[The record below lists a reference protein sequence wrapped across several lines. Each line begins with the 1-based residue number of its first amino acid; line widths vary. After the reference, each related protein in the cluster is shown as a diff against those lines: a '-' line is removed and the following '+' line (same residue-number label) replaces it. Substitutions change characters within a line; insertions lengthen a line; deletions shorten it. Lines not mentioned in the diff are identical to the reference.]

1 MSKSIKI
8 FLIVLLSI
16 VAVSVVSI
24 MILLLTGNISFNKLT
39 FGINTG
45 VSEKLVYADEF
56 ELKDVNI
63 KVDMAEVEIKESTSE
78 KAKLEIYSE
87 YNRYNVNDNNILDIN
102 VKSKKCYFLCINI
115 KKSKVVLYL
124 PVSYNQNLT
133 IDSDYGDIK
142 IEDFEKMKLVVN
154 SDFGDITVGSVYD
167 IKVDADY
174 GDIKIDTVNNYLN
187 ISEDFGD
194 IKIDKVTLNR
204 NSKITSNFEN
214 VRINKTNRIYIDA
227 QTGEVTGD
235 LYNDKSKTNK
245 KPTKRLTTKDLEK
258 LTTNSD
264 KAKTERE
271 KTNNSESKK
280 EEKTKSKSQK
290 TNENTENIDE
300 NKETE
305 EEERKRY
312 IVIALIVL
320 AIAIL
325 LFIFS
330 QILKPNHDPNK
341 PNPQN
346 TSITAQQK
354 PKYTPPPKDK
364 VEKVKIEK
372 ETPEKFV
379 DSIIKKLI
387 TQKYNEIN
395 ELMSKNPDEMM
406 EIEDGYTNITSMF
419 KDVGQLEDYYS
430 KTTSIFPE
438 KTTKIFGKTKEQKD
452 VVENNLP
459 DGSAIPSVIKE
470 QAKEENNLVSVSTS
484 YIETYKE
491 SNSDDNS
498 AEKKDRTILIF
509 TLSTEDNKTKIKS
522 VHRKYETVD
531 ESAISQIIE
540 KESNSYS
547 EISQK
552 QPEEKKEE
560 QKQKEENNN
569 SNENIQQP
577 KKEVEIPVSQKPHIN
592 LIPKGS
598 TYVEDE
604 TPKQEEKH
612 IKKES
617 IQQVETEP
625 AINQTNSATTPTNT
639 TSSSSEGSDFGSA
652 GGSVQ

>member
-1 MSKSIKI
+1 MFKNEQKTNEENNASILQSYIDTKQAHDLLFQWIEKQNSETYVRDHFFLNKMIKNYYGCIGFWFKTKAINPQEKPMDIIITVPGSNKVPDAVIELSKNDNFRKFEQEPKNYTPIIISEEEAEPRAYE
-8 FLIVLLSI
+8 LLKKQYPN
-16 VAVSVVSI
+16 
-24 MILLLTGNISFNKLT
+24 LFDEFGKLT
-39 FGINTG
+39 EETELLGTF
-45 VSEKLVYADEF
+45 LVAIPIWEGTY
-56 ELKDVNI
+56 
-63 KVDMAEVEIKESTSE
+63 
-78 KAKLEIYSE
+78 
-87 YNRYNVNDNNILDIN
+87 
-102 VKSKKCYFLCINI
+102 
-115 KKSKVVLYL
+115 
-124 PVSYNQNLT
+124 
-133 IDSDYGDIK
+133 
-142 IEDFEKMKLVVN
+142 
-154 SDFGDITVGSVYD
+154 
-167 IKVDADY
+167 
-174 GDIKIDTVNNYLN
+174 
-187 ISEDFGD
+187 
-194 IKIDKVTLNR
+194 
-204 NSKITSNFEN
+204 NSKYGREHKF
-214 VRINKTNRIYIDA
+214 YIDA

-235 LYNDKSKTNK
+235 LYNDKSKANK
-245 KPTKRLTTKDLEK
+245 KPTKRLTAKDLEK
-258 LTTNSD
+258 LNTNSD
-264 KAKTERE
+264 KTDITAKTEKE
-271 KTNNSESKK
+271 KTNNNESKK
-280 EEKTKSKSQK
+280 EEKIKSQK
-290 TNENTENIDE
+290 SKKSNENE
-300 NKETE
+300 NKDDIEDNKEIE
-305 EEERKRY
+305 EDDRKRY

-364 VEKVKIEK
+364 VEKAKIER

-387 TQKYNEIN
+387 TQKYNEIS
-395 ELMSKNPDEMM
+395 ELMSKNPDEAIQ
-406 EIEDGYTNITSMF
+406 IEEGYTNITSMF
-419 KDVGQLEDYYS
+419 RDVGQLEDYYS

-438 KTTKIFGKTKEQKD
+438 KTTKIFGKTEEKKD

-498 AEKKDRTILIF
+498 AEKKDRTVLIF
-509 TLSTEDNKTKIKS
+509 TLSIEDNKTKIKS

-531 ESAISQIIE
+531 DSAISQIIE

-569 SNENIQQP
+569 SNENIQQQQP
-577 KKEVEIPVSQKPHIN
+577 EKKVEIPVSQKPHIN

-598 TYVEDE
+598 IYVEDE
-604 TPKQEEKH
+604 PTKHEEKN

-625 AINQTNSATTPTNT
+625 AINQTNSATTPNNT

>member
-1 MSKSIKI
+1 MSKNEQKNNEENNASILQSYIDTKQAHDLLFQWI
-8 FLIVLLSI
+8 EKQNSETYVRDHFYINKMIKNYYGCIGFWFRTKAINPQERPMDIIITVPGSNKVPDAVIELSKNDNFRKFEQEEQKSYTPIVISEEEAEPRAYELLKKQYPN
-16 VAVSVVSI
+16 
-24 MILLLTGNISFNKLT
+24 LFDEFGKLT
-39 FGINTG
+39 EETDLLGSF
-45 VSEKLVYADEF
+45 LVAIPIWEGTY
-56 ELKDVNI
+56 
-63 KVDMAEVEIKESTSE
+63 
-78 KAKLEIYSE
+78 
-87 YNRYNVNDNNILDIN
+87 
-102 VKSKKCYFLCINI
+102 
-115 KKSKVVLYL
+115 
-124 PVSYNQNLT
+124 
-133 IDSDYGDIK
+133 
-142 IEDFEKMKLVVN
+142 
-154 SDFGDITVGSVYD
+154 
-167 IKVDADY
+167 
-174 GDIKIDTVNNYLN
+174 
-187 ISEDFGD
+187 
-194 IKIDKVTLNR
+194 
-204 NSKITSNFEN
+204 NSKYGKEHKF
-214 VRINKTNRIYIDA
+214 YIDA

-264 KAKTERE
+264 KAKTEKE

-395 ELMSKNPDEMM
+395 ELMSKNPDEIM

-438 KTTKIFGKTKEQKD
+438 KTTKIFGKTKEKKD